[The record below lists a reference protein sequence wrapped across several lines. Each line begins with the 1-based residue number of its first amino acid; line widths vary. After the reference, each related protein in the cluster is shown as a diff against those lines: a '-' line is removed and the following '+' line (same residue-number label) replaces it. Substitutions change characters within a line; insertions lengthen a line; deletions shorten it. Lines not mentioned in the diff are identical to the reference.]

1 MEVTQ
6 QMVWDALRTIPDP
19 EFGINIVD
27 MGLIYSVESKE
38 NNDIHVIMTLTTENC
53 PSGAWI
59 YEGAKTA
66 VNSLEDVGEVQVDM
80 VFDPPWTIEMLS
92 EEGKAQLGFA

>member
-1 MEVTQ
+1 MEVTDES
-6 QMVWDALRTIPDP
+6 VWSALKTIPDP

-27 MGLIYSVESKE
+27 MGLIYSVETAE
-38 NNDIHVIMTLTTENC
+38 NNVHVIMTLTTENC

-66 VNSLEDVGEVQVDM
+66 IQSLEDVGEVQVDM
-80 VFDPPWTIEMLS
+80 VFDPPWTTDMLS
-92 EEGKAQLGFA
+92 DYGKAQLGFA

>member
-1 MEVTQ
+1 MEVTDES
-6 QMVWDALRTIPDP
+6 VWSALKTIPDP

-27 MGLIYSVESKE
+27 MGLIYSVETTE
-38 NNDIHVIMTLTTENC
+38 NNVHVIMTLTTENC

-66 VNSLEDVGEVQVDM
+66 LQSLEDVGEVQVDM
-80 VFDPPWTIEMLS
+80 VFDPPWTTDMLS
-92 EEGKAQLGFA
+92 DYGKAQLGFA

>member
-1 MEVTQ
+1 MEVTDES
-6 QMVWDALRTIPDP
+6 VWSALKTIPDP

-27 MGLIYSVESKE
+27 MGLIYSVETTK
-38 NNDIHVIMTLTTENC
+38 NNVHVIMTLTTENC

-66 VNSLEDVGEVQVDM
+66 LQSLEDVGEVQVDM
-80 VFDPPWTIEMLS
+80 VFDPPWTTDMLS
-92 EEGKAQLGFA
+92 DYGKAQLGFA